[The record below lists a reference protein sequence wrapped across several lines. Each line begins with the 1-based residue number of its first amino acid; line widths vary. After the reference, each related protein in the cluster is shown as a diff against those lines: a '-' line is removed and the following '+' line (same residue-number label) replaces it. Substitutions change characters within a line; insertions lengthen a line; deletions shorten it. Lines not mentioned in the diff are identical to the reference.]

1 MKPGGSSPSW
11 LTGILDDEKPDNDR
25 REARLLGLAFV
36 FLLASALAIL
46 VAPAARTGEL
56 SDALVRWQPLVVLP
70 VWAACAWIVR
80 RVLRRTRPQR
90 DPFLFPCAML
100 LTGWGILL
108 IWRLTPAFGA
118 RQTGWLLVACV
129 VLIELLRAPQDLRWL
144 RRYRYL
150 WLLGGIALVL
160 LTLIFGTNPS
170 GGEPRL
176 WLGCCGLYFQPSEPL
191 RLLLIAYLASY
202 MADRTVLEPRK
213 DLSSLLPLLA
223 PLVLVWLLSVGL
235 LAVQHDL
242 GTGILFLSLLA
253 VLLYLASGRWEVLGI
268 AAAAAVAAAIIGYNS
283 FDIVRL
289 RIQAW
294 INPWVDPTG
303 GSYQI
308 VQSLI
313 AFASG
318 GIFGRGPGA
327 GSPGLVP
334 IAHSDF
340 IFAAVGEEWGLLGA
354 LAMIVL
360 VLVLTTRGLRVAL
373 RSRDRYG
380 AMLAAGLSLA
390 FGLQAFF
397 IMAGVTRL
405 LPLTGVTLPFVSYGG
420 SSLVTSFIGL
430 GLLLLLSGD
439 EGTAQTIA
447 GPLIR
452 VQAVS
457 SAMGFGLALAVG
469 WWSVYRS
476 PVLVART
483 DNPRR
488 AIAEHYALR
497 GSILDMLDRPLAVS
511 VGERGSY
518 ARTYLSEA
526 ASPVIGYDSPSY
538 GQTGVEASMD
548 SILRGEQ
555 GHSPFENAWRTLWS
569 GFPLNGLDVRL
580 TLDIE
585 LQESAAAAL
594 GDRVGAIV
602 VLEPHTGA
610 IRAMASSPGYDA
622 NRLDE
627 LWPELVSRTDAP
639 LLNRSTQAQYQPGTA
654 LGPFVAAWSEARGLL
669 DSQSLITNADEP
681 LMVDGHEL
689 SCARSGI
696 EASTVTLSAALQAG
710 CPSQVAELG
719 AQIGGVGLVNMISA
733 FGLDEVPSIR
743 LESPSTN
750 APQASTTDA
759 QVRLAAVGQGDLIVT
774 PLQVARAY
782 AAFVNGG
789 TLPALQL
796 VQSYRQTD
804 GSWQALPPTTVA
816 SQALS
821 AEAASWIDERLRPPG
836 SDTLQVWAESLS
848 GPGDERIAWFLAA
861 QVLRPPPR
869 VVVVALEGGT
879 PQEAAQ
885 MGLSLLP

>member
-1 MKPGGSSPSW
+1 MRPGGSSPSW

-36 FLLASALAIL
+36 FLLASALSIL
-46 VAPAARTGEL
+46 MAPAARTGEL
-56 SDALVRWQPLVVLP
+56 SDALGRLPMLVVLP
-70 VWAACAWIVR
+70 VWAACAWTVR

-90 DPFLFPCAML
+90 DPLLLPCAML
-100 LTGWGILL
+100 LAGWGILL

-118 RQTGWLLVACV
+118 RQTGWLIVACV

-202 MADRTVLEPRK
+202 MADRTVFEIRK
-213 DLSSLLPLLA
+213 DTSSLLPLLA
-223 PLVLVWLLSVGL
+223 PLVLVWLLAVGL

-242 GTGILFLSLLA
+242 GTGVLFLSLLA

-268 AAAAAVAAAIIGYNS
+268 GAAAAVAAGIIGYNS

-334 IAHSDF
+334 VAHSDF
-340 IFAAVGEEWGLLGA
+340 VFAAVGEEWGFLGA
-354 LAMIVL
+354 TAMIVL

-373 RSRDRYG
+373 RARDGYA

-390 FGLQAFF
+390 LGLQAFF

-430 GLLLLLSGD
+430 GLLLLLSG
-439 EGTAQTIA
+439 EEASAQTITA
-447 GPLIR
+447 PLIR

-457 SAMGFGLALAVG
+457 CAMGFGLALAVG

-476 PVLVART
+476 PVLVSRT

-488 AIAEHYALR
+488 AIAERYALR
-497 GSILDMLDRPLAVS
+497 GSILDVQDRPLAVS

-518 ARTYLSEA
+518 SRFYLSEA

-569 GFPLNGLDVRL
+569 GFPLDGLSVRL
-580 TLDIE
+580 TIDRD
-585 LQESAAAAL
+585 LQQRAAAAL
-594 GDRVGAIV
+594 EGKVGAIV
-602 VLEPHTGA
+602 VLEPHTGSIQA
-610 IRAMASSPGYDA
+610 LASSPGYDA
-622 NRLDE
+622 NQLE
-627 LWPELVSRTDAP
+627 QLWPELVSRTDAP
-639 LLNRSTQAQYQPGTA
+639 LLNRATQAQYQPGTS
-654 LGPFVAAWSEARGLL
+654 LGPFVAAWGEGQGYLHPEMRVTG
-669 DSQSLITNADEP
+669 ADEP
-681 LMVDGHEL
+681 WTIDGHDMM
-689 SCARSGI
+689 CAQSGVGGS
-696 EASTVTLSAALQAG
+696 AVTLGVALRAG
-710 CPSQVAELG
+710 CPSPLAELG
-719 AQIGGVGLVNMISA
+719 ARIGGTGLVDMISA
-733 FGLDEVPSIR
+733 FALNEAPSIR
-743 LESPSTN
+743 IESPS
-750 APQASTTDA
+750 AVVIQPPATDA
-759 QVRLAAVGQGDLIVT
+759 QIRMSAVGQGNLVVT
-774 PLQVARAY
+774 PLQVARAF

-796 VQSYRQTD
+796 VQAYRQPD
-804 GSWQALPPTTVA
+804 GNWQALPPTTVT
-816 SQALS
+816 SQAIS
-821 AEAASWIDERLRPPG
+821 AEVAARIEEQLRPPG
-836 SDTLQVWAESLS
+836 SDTLQVWAVSLS
-848 GPGDERIAWFLAA
+848 GPGDERIGWFLAA
-861 QVLRPPPR
+861 RVLRPPAR
-869 VVVVALEGGT
+869 VVVVALEHGT
-879 PQEAAQ
+879 PQEAGRV
-885 MGLSLLP
+885 GLSLLP